1 MTQDDDALCLLVV
14 EKMLIKCSY
23 KGAWQLSVAQL
34 RAFFWLPL
42 PHKKGHS
49 AAPAPALPFRRPDTA
64 RPLSLLQ

>member
-42 PHKKGHS
+42 
-49 AAPAPALPFRRPDTA
+49 AALPFRRPDTA

>member
-42 PHKKGHS
+42 AAHK
-49 AAPAPALPFRRPDTA
+49 RT
-64 RPLSLLQ
+64 